1 MRQSIQNVAKRVY
14 EEIRTSTCLEFFYE
28 QGGVSINK
36 YYNERQQKKWARKQV
51 TKIKKQGQISGSD

>member
-36 YYNERQQKKWARKQV
+36 YCNEETIEEMGKV
-51 TKIKKQGQISGSD
+51 TSNYHKETGTDKR